1 MKQVR
6 MLYKRLNFN
15 STAAGR
21 FKMKAS
27 LKHSLRIVDEH
38 NSFDK
43 EDGQEWNENLTDNNL
58 VFIGGDLKT
67 FAEFSEEERESFLDS
82 CFAPTQPNNKKALQ
96 KTRSAYGKKLENA
109 IEKET
114 NPIAKEMLEAIKEV
128 PLHQMIE
135 NHLLQRLHND
145 DVQMVRKSQRLTMV
159 QKYADA
165 HNALTETVNKKSTYI
180 QEGLFKFPKPKDKN
194 VNELTDELSAEDY
207 IFHMERFL
215 KEHFPEHETKAI
227 FCHVDE
233 AKIHS
238 HYYLSGANSKTNEL
252 DLHKRELEIVNDY
265 IRKVTDPNN
274 IDVELIPTDKKL
286 SFGERQ
292 RFGRYFQ
299 RLFFDY
305 TNENLLYER
314 GVIATITEESERK
327 SDLSK
332 QRNAEAKLPKSQRSH
347 NYATHQAELAEKK
360 TLDAEQ
366 RLVSVNTEI
375 ANVEKQLQSKRMER
389 FVIEKTIEDRK
400 FSLEEVETE
409 LATNRDLLDMV
420 NSQIEEAKQYL
431 SDFQESFFNA
441 VGNVT
446 KNIYVRAI
454 ALLKG
459 NQSGAEQYA
468 QRILQEYSEIA
479 PEPLRDICKSAAK
492 AVEDIELE
500 SRMKRKD
507 QTMDLNK

>member
-1 MKQVR
+1 

-38 NSFDK
+38 NSIDK
-43 EDGQEWNENLTDNNL
+43 KDGQEWNENLTDDNL
-58 VFIGGDLKT
+58 VFINGDLKT
-67 FAEFSEEERESFLDS
+67 FAEFSEVERDDFLDS

-135 NHLLQRLHND
+135 NHLLQRLHKD
-145 DVQMVRKSQRLTMV
+145 DVEMVRKNQRLTMV
-159 QKYADA
+159 QKYADS
-165 HNALTETVNKKSTYI
+165 HNALVDTVNKKSTYI

-215 KEHFPEHETKAI
+215 KEHFPDHETKAI

-238 HYYLSGANSKTNEL
+238 HYYLSGANGKTNEL
-252 DLHKRELEIVNDY
+252 DLHQRELEVVNNY
-265 IRKVTDPNN
+265 IKKVTQPDNL
-274 IDVELIPTDKKL
+274 DEELIPTDKKL

-327 SDLSK
+327 SELSK
-332 QRNAEAKLPKSQRSH
+332 QRNAEAKLPKSERSH
-347 NYATHQAELAEKK
+347 NYATHQAELAEQR
-360 TLDAEQ
+360 TQDAEQ
-366 RLVSVNTEI
+366 RLESVQAEI
-375 ANVEKQLQSKRMER
+375 ATVEKQLQTKKVER
-389 FVIEKTIEDRK
+389 FVIGKEIENRK
-400 FSLEEVETE
+400 ISLDEIETE
-409 LATNRDLLDMV
+409 LSTKTSLLETV
-420 NSQIEEAKQYL
+420 NFQLDEARKYL
-431 SDFQESFFNA
+431 SDVQESFFNA
-441 VGNVT
+441 VGSVT
-446 KNIYVRAI
+446 KNIYVRAS

-459 NQSGAEQYA
+459 NNSGAEKYA
-468 QRILQEYSEIA
+468 QMILQEYSEIT

-492 AVEDIELE
+492 AVDDIELE
-500 SRMKRKD
+500 ARMKSKD
-507 QTMDLNK
+507 QGMDLSR